1 VPLGYLVPQLTNG
14 GATMIANTQIQN
26 YQHILTHTNSELDRL
41 IDQARF
47 YGDLTEHV
55 LRLSG
60 LEPGMR
66 VLDIGCGTGDVSFLA
81 AKLVGSEGEVIG
93 VDKSP
98 AATALASQR
107 VAAAG
112 LTNVQFVTQDLME
125 LDLDE
130 PVDALIGRLVL
141 MYFADPAVLLRRLCQ
156 FVRPGGLVIFHELD
170 STASK
175 SLPRCE
181 LVETAVSRI
190 NQTFTRAG
198 ADVQTGL
205 KLAQI
210 FIEAGLPR
218 PEMIQAAR
226 LGNGPDSPAYKQ
238 IAEITRTLLPLMERV
253 GVATAAEVEID
264 TLADRLCQEVVA
276 NKATLVAPPFIGAWA
291 RRIKKEN

>member
-1 VPLGYLVPQLTNG
+1 MV
-14 GATMIANTQIQN
+14 ATAQTQN
-26 YQHILTHTNSELDRL
+26 YQQILTHTNSELERL
-41 IDQARF
+41 IEQARF
-47 YGDLTEHV
+47 FGDLTEQV
-55 LRLSG
+55 LRLAG

-81 AKLVGSEGEVIG
+81 TKVVGSAGEVVG

-98 AATALASQR
+98 TATALASQR
-107 VAAAG
+107 AAAAG
-112 LTNVQFVTQDLME
+112 LTNVHFVTQDLTE
-125 LDLDE
+125 LVLDN

-141 MYFADPAVLLRRLCQ
+141 MYFADPAVLLRRLSQ
-156 FVRPGGLVIFHELD
+156 FVQPGGLVVFHELD

-175 SLPRCE
+175 SLPRCA
-181 LVETAVSRI
+181 LFETAVTRI

-226 LGNGPDSPAYKQ
+226 LGSGPDSPAYKQ
-238 IAEITRTLLPLMERV
+238 ITELTRTLLPLMERV
-253 GVATAAEVEID
+253 GVATAADVEID
-264 TLADRLCQEVVA
+264 TLAERLRQEVIA

-291 RRIKKEN
+291 RLS